1 MVAHLLLCRN
11 TLELWRTLGKDSIGI
26 CVLRRLSEKLKRVG
40 DDSSEPSSSS
50 RRLEDHQPSPESLT
64 VRSVAGLCV
73 CSPTQ
78 SPRQR
83 RWVPFA
89 NVSGHC
95 QDAVLGRLR
104 VSSSGRPGQPLLPG
118 CKAVTDTGRA
128 GSKSAPGSQGAG
140 AGGKALV

>member
-64 VRSVAGLCV
+64 VRSVAGALRLLPHTKSEAKALGALCK
-73 CSPTQ
+73 CLWTLPGRCAGA
-78 SPRQR
+78 SPR
-83 RWVPFA
+83 
-89 NVSGHC
+89 
-95 QDAVLGRLR
+95 
-104 VSSSGRPGQPLLPG
+104 
-118 CKAVTDTGRA
+118 
-128 GSKSAPGSQGAG
+128 
-140 AGGKALV
+140 